1 MKKMIYKSLSIVTL
15 ATMIFSCKP
24 NIEVQAPSKGTLDV
38 KKYVAVGNSY
48 TSGYADNALYN
59 SGQLVSYPNL
69 IAQQLKLVGGGD
81 FKQPLV
87 SDVSVGI
94 GASMNARYVLAP
106 YKDCQGITSLSPVP
120 AAQQGDLTIWG
131 TSVAAQ
137 GPFNNMGVP
146 GAKAIYTV
154 YAGYGNPSNGPG
166 AFNPYFTRM
175 TTDPTNAS
183 ILSDAMAQ
191 NPTFFTL
198 AVGDDD
204 ALAFAIAG
212 GASETITPAPAF
224 NASIDAIVGGMTA
237 NGAKGAI
244 ANIPSISNLPYFTTI
259 PYNGL
264 LLDKANADALTAAY
278 SPLGMT
284 FSPGANPFVIEDAS
298 APGQMRQIH
307 QGEMILLSVPQDSLK
322 CAGWGSMKPI
332 PNQYVLTADEI
343 SQINDAISTF
353 NTKLKSSATA
363 KGLAFVDMDAFFKN
377 VKQGIVYNGISM
389 SAQYVQGGAF
399 SLDGLHLTPIGNAL
413 MANEYIKAINST
425 YGSTIPQLDATKYKG
440 VVFP

>member
-15 ATMIFSCKP
+15 ATIMFSCKP
-24 NIEVQAPSKGTLDV
+24 NIEVQAPTKGSLDV
-38 KKYVAVGNSY
+38 KNYVAIGNSY

-69 IAQQLKLVGGGD
+69 IAQQLKLVGGGV

-87 SDVSVGI
+87 SDASVGI

-106 YKDCQGITSLSPVP
+106 FKDCQGVTSLAPVP

-154 YAGYGNPSNGPG
+154 FPGYGNPANGAG
-166 AFNPYFTRM
+166 QFNPYFTRM
-175 TTDPTNAS
+175 TTDPANAS
-183 ILSDAMAQ
+183 ILSDAIAQ
-191 NPTFFTL
+191 NPTFFSL

-224 NASIDAIVGGMTA
+224 SASIDAIVGGLTA
-237 NGAKGAI
+237 NGAKGVV

-264 LLDKANADALTAAY
+264 VLDKANADALTAAY
-278 SPLGMT
+278 TPLGMT
-284 FSPGANPFVIEDAS
+284 FTPGANPFVIEDAS
-298 APGQMRQIH
+298 APGQMRQIQ

-332 PNQYVLTADEI
+332 PNQYVLTTAEI
-343 SQINDAISTF
+343 TQINSAISSF
-353 NTKLKSSATA
+353 NAKLRDAATT
-363 KGLAFVDMDAFFKN
+363 KGLAFVDMDAFFSTI
-377 VKQGIVYNGISM
+377 KQGIAYNGIWM
-389 SAQYVQGGAF
+389 SAQFVQGGAF
-399 SLDGLHLTPIGNAL
+399 SLDGLHLTPLGNAL
-413 MANEYIKAINST
+413 MANEYIKAINKT
-425 YGSTIPQLDATKYKG
+425 YGSTIPQVDATKYKG

>member
-15 ATMIFSCKP
+15 ATMMFSCKP
-24 NIEVQAPSKGTLDV
+24 NIDVQAPSKGTLDV
-38 KKYVAVGNSY
+38 KKYVAIGNSY

-59 SGQLVSYPNL
+59 AGQLVSYPNL

-87 SDVSVGI
+87 SDASVGI

-106 YKDCQGITSLSPVP
+106 LKDCQGITSLAPVP
-120 AAQQGDLTIWG
+120 AAPQGDLTIWG
-131 TSVAAQ
+131 TSVASQ

-154 YAGYGNPSNGPG
+154 YQGYGNPANGAG
-166 AFNPYFTRM
+166 QFNPYFTRM
-175 TTDPTNAS
+175 TTDPANAS

-191 NPTFFTL
+191 NPTFFSL

-212 GASETITPAPAF
+212 GASETITPSTAF
-224 NASIDAIVGGMTA
+224 NASIDAIVGGLTS
-237 NGAKGAI
+237 NGAKGVV
-244 ANIPSISNLPYFTTI
+244 ANIPSISSLPYFTTI

-278 SPLGMT
+278 APLGMT

-298 APGQMRQIH
+298 APGQMRQIQ

-332 PNQYVLTADEI
+332 PNQYVLTANEI
-343 SQINDAISTF
+343 TLINTAISSF
-353 NTKLKSSATA
+353 NTKLKDAATA
-363 KGLAFVDMDAFFKN
+363 KGLAFVNIDAFLSTI
-377 VKQGIVYNGISM
+377 KQGIIYNGIGM
-389 SAQYVQGGAF
+389 NGQFVQGGAF
-399 SLDGLHLTPIGNAL
+399 SLDGLHLTPLGNAL

>member
-1 MKKMIYKSLSIVTL
+1 MKKMNYKSLSIVTL
-15 ATMIFSCKP
+15 VTILFSCKP
-24 NIEVQAPSKGTLDV
+24 NIDVQAPTKGSLDV
-38 KKYVAVGNSY
+38 KKYVAIGNSY

-87 SDVSVGI
+87 SDASVGI

-106 YKDCQGITSLSPVP
+106 YKDCQGITSLAPVP
-120 AAQQGDLTIWG
+120 VAQQGDLTIWG

-146 GAKAIYTV
+146 GAKATYTV
-154 YAGYGNPSNGPG
+154 FPGYGNPANGAG
-166 AFNPYFTRM
+166 QFNPYFTRM

-191 NPTFFTL
+191 NPTFFSM

-212 GASETITPAPAF
+212 GASETITPGAAF
-224 NASIDAIVGGMTA
+224 NASIDAIVGGLTA
-237 NGAKGAI
+237 NGAKGVI

-264 LLDKANADALTAAY
+264 VLDKANADALTAAY
-278 SPLGMT
+278 TPLGMK
-284 FSPGANPFVIEDAS
+284 FNPGANPFVIEDAS
-298 APGQMRQIH
+298 APGQMRQIQ

-332 PNQYVLTADEI
+332 PNQYVLTANEI
-343 SQINDAISTF
+343 SQINDAIAGF
-353 NTKLKSSATA
+353 NTKLRASATA
-363 KGLAFVDMDAFFKN
+363 KGLAFVDMDAFFSTI
-377 VKQGIVYNGISM
+377 KQGIAYNGIWM
-389 SAQYVQGGAF
+389 SAQFVQGGAF
-399 SLDGLHLTPIGNAL
+399 SLDGLHLTPLGNAL
-413 MANEYIKAINST
+413 MANEYIKAINKT
-425 YGSTIPQLDATKYKG
+425 YGSTIPQVDATKYKG

>member
-24 NIEVQAPSKGTLDV
+24 NIDVQAPTKGSLDV
-38 KKYVAVGNSY
+38 KKYVAIGNSY

-87 SDVSVGI
+87 SDASVGI

-106 YKDCQGITSLSPVP
+106 SKDCQGITSLAPVP
-120 AAQQGDLTIWG
+120 AAPQGDLTIWG

-154 YAGYGNPSNGPG
+154 FPGYGNPANGPG
-166 AFNPYFTRM
+166 QFNPYFTRM
-175 TTDPTNAS
+175 TTDPANAS
-183 ILSDAMAQ
+183 ILTDAMAQ
-191 NPTFFTL
+191 NPTFFSL

-212 GASETITPAPAF
+212 GASETITPANAF
-224 NASIDAIVGGMTA
+224 SASIDAIVGGLTA
-237 NGAKGAI
+237 NGAKGVV

-264 LLDKANADALTAAY
+264 VLDQANADALTAAY
-278 SPLGMT
+278 TPLGMT
-284 FSPGANPFVIEDAS
+284 FSPGANPFVIEDAT
-298 APGQMRQIH
+298 APGQMRQIQ
-307 QGEMILLSVPQDSLK
+307 QGEMILLSIPQDSLK

-332 PNQYVLTADEI
+332 PNQYVLTANEI
-343 SQINDAISTF
+343 TLINEAISGF
-353 NTKLKSSATA
+353 NTKLRDAATA
-363 KGLAFVDMDAFFKN
+363 KGLAFVNIDAFLSTI
-377 VKQGIVYNGISM
+377 KQGIAYNGIWM
-389 SAQYVQGGAF
+389 TGQFVQGGAF
-399 SLDGLHLTPIGNAL
+399 SLDGLHLTPLGNAL
-413 MANEYIKAINST
+413 MANEYIKAINKT
-425 YGSTIPQLDATKYKG
+425 YGSTIPQVDATKYKG

>member
-15 ATMIFSCKP
+15 ATIMFSCKP
-24 NIEVQAPSKGTLDV
+24 HIDVQAPSKGTLDV
-38 KKYVAVGNSY
+38 KNYVAIGNSY

-69 IAQQLKLVGGGD
+69 IAQQLKLVGGGN

-87 SDVSVGI
+87 SDASVGI
-94 GASMNARYVLAP
+94 GASMNARYILAP
-106 YKDCQGITSLSPVP
+106 YKDCQGITSLAPVP

-154 YAGYGNPSNGPG
+154 TAGYGNPANGPG
-166 AFNPYFTRM
+166 YFNPYFTRM
-175 TTDPTNAS
+175 TTDPANAS

-191 NPTFFTL
+191 NPTFFSL

-224 NASIDAIVGGMTA
+224 NASIDAIVGGLTA
-237 NGAKGAI
+237 NGAKGVV

-278 SPLGMT
+278 TPLGMT
-284 FSPGANPFVIEDAS
+284 FTPGANPFVIEDAA
-298 APGQMRQIH
+298 APGQMRQIQ

-332 PNQYVLTADEI
+332 PNQYVLTASEI
-343 SQINDAISTF
+343 TQINSAIASF
-353 NTKLKSSATA
+353 NSKLKDAATA
-363 KGLAFVDMDAFFKN
+363 KGLAFVNMDAFFSSI
-377 VKQGIVYNGISM
+377 KQGLIYNGISM
-389 SAQYVQGGAF
+389 SAQFVQGGAF
-399 SLDGLHLTPIGNAL
+399 SLDGLHLTPLGNAL

-425 YGSTIPQLDATKYKG
+425 YGSTIPQVDATKYKG

>member
-24 NIEVQAPSKGTLDV
+24 NIDVQAPSKGTLDV

-81 FKQPLV
+81 FKQPMV

-106 YKDCQGITSLSPVP
+106 FKDCQGITSLAPVP

-154 YAGYGNPSNGPG
+154 YPGYGDPSKPVGQ
-166 AFNPYFTRM
+166 FNPYFTRM

-191 NPTFFTL
+191 NPTFFSL

-212 GASETITPAPAF
+212 GASETITPSSAF
-224 NASIDAIVGGMTA
+224 NASIDAIVGGLTA
-237 NGAKGAI
+237 NGAKGVV
-244 ANIPSISNLPYFTTI
+244 ANIPSISKLPYFTTI

-278 SPLGMT
+278 TPLGMT

-298 APGQMRQIH
+298 APGQMRQIQ

-332 PNQYVLTADEI
+332 PNQYVLTANEI
-343 SQINDAISTF
+343 TQINDAISAF
-353 NTKLKSSATA
+353 NTKLKNTATA
-363 KGLAFVDMDAFFKN
+363 KGLAFVDIDAFFSTI
-377 VKQGIVYNGISM
+377 KQGIIYNGIGM
-389 SAQYVQGGAF
+389 NAQFVQGGAF

-413 MANEYIKAINST
+413 MANEYIKAINQT
-425 YGSTIPQLDATKYKG
+425 YGATIPQLDATKYKG